1 MRTGCYTALVTP
13 MTNNT
18 VDYKGLEALVD
29 FQLQSGVTGIL
40 AVGTTGESPTLNWE
54 EHNTVIKTVASK
66 CKDKALCIAGAGSN
80 NTAESM
86 NAAIHAADC
95 GVDAILLVDPYYN
108 GPSSLEIRREY
119 IAPVAKAVPD
129 IDIIPYI
136 IPGRTGAQMF
146 PEDLAVLHQQY
157 KNIRCVK
164 EATGDLD
171 NMRRTRECCGKDFL
185 IFSGDDALT
194 FPMMTDPYIAAS
206 GIISVASNIVPAL
219 ITEMTYCLGRGETQR
234 AQQIL
239 SDIEPLFRLVTVTTQ
254 EETPYGPVAC
264 RARNPLALKTL
275 MQLIGMPSGP
285 CRKPLGK
292 MTQKGF
298 EFVLATAREVHQKNP
313 DVLGFAATF
322 FDVDIEERL
331 NNPEYWKHLYY
342 TEEYTETPA

>member
-13 MTNNT
+13 MFHNA
-18 VDYKGLEALVD
+18 VDYKGLEHLVD
-29 FQLQSGVTGIL
+29 FQLQCGVTGIL

-66 CKDKALCIAGAGSN
+66 CKKKALCIAGAGSN
-80 NTAESM
+80 NTTESL
-86 NAAIHAADC
+86 HAAQHAANC

-119 IAPVAKAVPD
+119 IGPIAQAFPD
-129 IDIIPYI
+129 MDIIPYI

-146 PEDLAVLHQQY
+146 PEDIAILHKTY
-157 KNIRCVK
+157 KNVRCVK
-164 EATGDLD
+164 EATGNME
-171 NMRRTRECCGKDFL
+171 NMRRTRECCGKDFF

-206 GIISVASNIVPAL
+206 GIISVASNVVPAAV
-219 ITEMTYCLGRGETQR
+219 TEMTYCLGKGETER

-275 MQLIGMPSGP
+275 MQLLGMPSGP

-298 EFVLATAREVHQKNP
+298 NYVLATAREVHEKNP
-313 DVLGFAATF
+313 AILNPAGEF
-322 FDVDIEERL
+322 FNVDIKERL
-331 NNPEYWKHLYY
+331 TNPACWSDLYY
-342 TEEYTETPA
+342 TEDYLKP